1 MPEIAI
7 TYSWKPQGGQRH
19 RKCRRLRS
27 NIAETPRR
35 VTGTDLATVPDRD
48 SRSKSISLLARTDEL
63 PRYQAIDVHRLPSPS
78 QRPTRRFGRTL
89 SARRACLQHRRFRD
103 NQPVPVKLRPP
114 TRNAVDPTSSVG
126 GELHQSYERVA
137 SSTLEKLAASK
148 IPEIAIKDSWKPGMG
163 WSIVGFQRVPQGCG
177 LLGVRMRASSASK
190 SAGCEAPQAL
200 ESARRLK
207 RC

>member
-1 MPEIAI
+1 MSIAFH
-7 TYSWKPQGGQRH
+7 PQ
-19 RKCRRLRS
+19 
-27 NIAETPRR
+27 
-35 VTGTDLATVPDRD
+35 TDDHIERINATLTR
-48 SRSKSISLLARTDEL
+48 
-63 PRYQAIDVHRLPSPS
+63 IDKTIGPNSP
-78 QRPTRRFGRTL
+78 
-89 SARRACLQHRRFRD
+89 ARRACLQHRRFRD
-103 NQPVPVKLRPP
+103 NQPVPVELRPP

-137 SSTLEKLAASK
+137 SSTLEKLAASR